1 MLQNSPICLQQNE
14 ENKKKNKL
22 AALKAAN
29 ELEQAK
35 KAGEQRRNSASD
47 LGESTQDGSQLP
59 SVSAQDSNLE
69 PMQRNFPLMSKS

>member
-1 MLQNSPICLQQNE
+1 MSLNSQILFLQQNE

-35 KAGEQRRNSASD
+35 KAGEQHSNSASD
-47 LGESTQDGSQLP
+47 LGESTQNGS
-59 SVSAQDSNLE
+59 
-69 PMQRNFPLMSKS
+69 